1 MKKTFLFIVLIGIML
16 GIGIWIFK
24 TNNDS
29 LNYQAQRSS
38 TNKNNLDEID
48 IKSTQ
53 STTDTQQ
60 VTEQTEKEIANFSTK
75 IHNKEKARQNNMRI
89 TCDSLTI
96 QK

>member
-48 IKSTQ
+48 NTKYNRY
-53 STTDTQQ
+53 TTSDRTNR
-60 VTEQTEKEIANFSTK
+60 KRNCKFFYKNS
-75 IHNKEKARQNNMRI
+75 
-89 TCDSLTI
+89 
-96 QK
+96 

>member
-38 TNKNNLDEID
+38 T
-48 IKSTQ
+48 
-53 STTDTQQ
+53 
-60 VTEQTEKEIANFSTK
+60 K
-75 IHNKEKARQNNMRI
+75 II
-89 TCDSLTI
+89 
-96 QK
+96 

>member
-60 VTEQTEKEIANFSTK
+60 VTEQTEKEIFLQKFIIKKKQDK
-75 IHNKEKARQNNMRI
+75 IICE
-89 TCDSLTI
+89 
-96 QK
+96 